1 MFITL
6 RCVAVVL
13 LGTIALGVPVRW
25 LLGRCRPLDEDGWVE
40 APFLGIAAIVLSL
53 QTLVYHQVPIASSAP
68 WVWAVAALLWLLLW
82 RRGQFGDCWRRC
94 PWPLFAAALAVFL
107 VHALGLLI
115 LGAHSYVGRGWPDQ
129 FNYTTIA
136 EYLNHWDFS
145 LPRAQIGQRPYL
157 FKGFELRSD
166 QIGQSLLHGF
176 YAVSAG
182 ASTKTLFEPSILLM
196 PPLLVLAVY
205 ALGRRLGFSRGYA
218 VGCGLAAALLPGVTL
233 LHLEGFFSHA
243 LLLPLLLCCLAVLEG
258 HETGGDW
265 TAAARAAVLL
275 AAAVSIYTELLPV
288 LLAAPLLFLVVALWQ
303 RPLRR
308 QSLVAYSLIALAP
321 FLLNPWFVPFI
332 PRILRRVDRQVL
344 ADVYPWAL
352 RTEGIER
359 LWFGDLVSAL
369 PHRLELGL
377 RPAAL
382 ALLVLACY
390 GTLRYGLARLA
401 APSRDAAAAP
411 GPSKALVVNLVF
423 LLALPFLVIA
433 KDANHPYQFYKL
445 LLTASPLLVLGLAL
459 LGRRATPGA
468 LPGEA
473 SPTPPRLVML
483 RLAPGVLLG
492 GLTVVG
498 GAATAHMVLRTTTP
512 HAEDRFWGRVLLGP
526 PEQQLADFLEALHG
540 RNIAYSGTDSVS
552 GTGFYFNSW
561 ISYFARRNR
570 LWLANP
576 NFNDGDDLTVYPRL
590 RHLADLSH
598 LPPDVLF
605 LSRRGSVL
613 LQPPGGFARQ
623 EALWQNRHYV
633 LWTPRTADVAM
644 ITNIAAPYGLE
655 PSDGTFF
662 WMGQGEVAV
671 DVLAPRPGRVR
682 LSAHFRLGPS
692 LPGRSTRT
700 VRVQA
705 EGVPAEDVVI
715 DETAEGFRVPVQ
727 QGVNRIRLR
736 VLEKA
741 TVRCLPSGDTRGLLL
756 GVDGLAAA
764 LEPEP
769 AGDSG
774 AGPGGAS
781 PPAPG

>member
-1 MFITL
+1 MFLTL
-6 RCVAVVL
+6 RCIALVL
-13 LGTIALGVPVRW
+13 LGPFAVGVPVRW

-40 APFLGIAAIVLSL
+40 APFLGIAAIILPL
-53 QTLVYHQVPIASSAP
+53 QNLVYRHVPVASSAP

-82 RRGQFGDCWRRC
+82 RRGQLGACWRRC

-129 FNYTTIA
+129 FNYTAIA
-136 EYLNHWDFS
+136 EYLNHWNFS
-145 LPRAQIGQRPYL
+145 LPQAQIGQRPYL
-157 FKGFELRSD
+157 FKGFELRGD
-166 QIGQSLLHGF
+166 RIGQSLLHGF
-176 YAVSAG
+176 YAVSSG
-182 ASTKTLFEPSILLM
+182 ASTKTLFGPSILLM

-205 ALGRRLGFSRGYA
+205 ALGRRLQFSRRHA
-218 VGCGLAAALLPGVTL
+218 LGCGLAAALLPGVTL

-243 LLLPLLLCCLAVLEG
+243 LVLPLLLCGLAVLEDR
-258 HETGGDW
+258 ETGGDW
-265 TAAARAAVLL
+265 TAAARAALLL

-288 LLAAPLLFLVVALWQ
+288 LLAAPLLFLILALCQ

-308 QSLVAYSLIALAP
+308 RSLITYLLITLAP
-321 FLLNPWFVPFI
+321 FLFNPWFVRFI
-332 PRILRRVDRQVL
+332 PGILHRVDRQVL

-359 LWFGDLVSAL
+359 LWFGDLVGAL
-369 PHRLELGL
+369 PRWLELGL

-401 APSRDAAAAP
+401 APSRDAGAAP
-411 GPSKALVVNLVF
+411 GPSKALVLNLVL

-445 LLTASPLLVLGLAL
+445 LLTACPLFVLGLAL
-459 LGRRATPGA
+459 LSRQATTPA
-468 LPGEA
+468 LPGE
-473 SPTPPRLVML
+473 TPPPPRGLVLL
-483 RLAPGVLLG
+483 RLGPATLLA

-498 GAATAHMVLRTTTP
+498 GAATAHMVLKTTTP
-512 HAEDRFWGRVLLGP
+512 QPEERFWGRVLLGP
-526 PEQQLADFLEALHG
+526 PERQLADFLEGLHG
-540 RNIAYSGTDSVS
+540 RDIAYSGTDSVT

-576 NFNDGDDLTVYPRL
+576 NFNDGDDLTIYPDL

-605 LSRRGSVL
+605 LSRRGSVF

-633 LWTPRTADVAM
+633 LWAPRTADVAM
-644 ITNIAAPYGLE
+644 ITNIAAPHGLE

-662 WMGQGEVAV
+662 WMGEGVVAV
-671 DVLAPRPGRVR
+671 DVLAPRPGRAR

-692 LPGRSTRT
+692 LPGIPTRT

-705 EGVPAEDVVI
+705 GGAPAQDVII
-715 DETAEGFRVPVQ
+715 DETAEDFRVPVR
-727 QGVNRIRLR
+727 QGVNRILLR

-741 TVRCLPSGDTRGLLL
+741 TVRCLPNGDTRRLLL

-764 LEPEP
+764 LVPGPE
-769 AGDSG
+769 ADGG
-774 AGPGGAS
+774 AGAGGAS
-781 PPAPG
+781 PPAPR